1 VWGDGQMRAV
11 PWASSPHQAAVQRLP
26 CFQGAHDPLRERPS
40 HCASRVARFGS
51 VSSARKR
58 KHQEVLI
65 HSHSTLPLH
74 IAASQSARARVA
86 TITIT
91 LERVFSAQNIQH
103 PLSPFCIG
111 PMLLLSLRLVC
122 ANECQS
128 DLGQL
133 PSLPHQPRTVTPQD
147 QLPNLVQ
154 GLKEASVGVRNHDL
168 TVSSSC
174 NHLVL

>member
-1 VWGDGQMRAV
+1 MVKCALCRGRVALTKQLCNDCHVFKELMTRFGKDQVIVRHV
-11 PWASSPHQAAVQRLP
+11 LP
-26 CFQGAHDPLRERPS
+26 L
-40 HCASRVARFGS
+40 ARFGS

-58 KHQEVLI
+58 KHKKFFI
-65 HSHSTLPLH
+65 HSHSIPPSH
-74 IAASQSARARVA
+74 ITAPQSARARVA
-86 TITIT
+86 TIALT
-91 LERVFSAQNIQH
+91 LERVFSAQNIIQH
-103 PLSPFCIG
+103 PLSLPYTG
-111 PMLLLSLRLVC
+111 SMLLLSLRLVC
-122 ANECQS
+122 ENECQS

-174 NHLVL
+174 NHLDL